1 MTAPE
6 RAAPAAPNSRAR
18 LVDAVCGGLLLVA
31 FLAFTAL
38 TALFLPLGF
47 AMASDPCAYEDCSSE
62 GHAVAAMITLWI
74 GSALGAATASVG
86 YGAALA
92 RRRSTLLWPF
102 LGFAVVVVS
111 IIIGVALAS
120 PVREVVSP

>member
-6 RAAPAAPNSRAR
+6 RAAPAALNSRAR

-38 TALFLPLGF
+38 TAMFLPLGF
-47 AMASDPCAYEDCSSE
+47 AMASDPCAYENCSSQ
-62 GHAVAAMITLWI
+62 GHPGAAMITLWI
-74 GSALGAATASVG
+74 GSALAVGTASIG
-86 YGAALA
+86 YGTALA

-102 LGFAVVVVS
+102 LGFSVVVVS
-111 IIIGVALAS
+111 ILIGVALAS
-120 PVREVVSP
+120 PIR